1 MKAYA
6 IVLAAGKGTRMKTE
20 LPKCAYP
27 LLRKPM
33 IAYIVENLK
42 MTQLVNDIIVVVGHK
57 KEVIKDIL
65 NSQVLYAYQEEQLGT
80 GHAVMMAKDVVPDK
94 EGDII
99 ILPGDMPLIDHEI
112 LSEVI
117 KAHKIYRHDLT
128 VVSTFVDNPTGYGR
142 IIRNGSNYLH
152 AIIEERDATEVQ
164 KNINEINTG
173 IFVVKNKV
181 LFEALDKIDNK
192 NAKGE
197 FYLTDIVQILKNQD
211 YFLGTYELK
220 TSYKAMGVND
230 LYTLSIAEEKLRD
243 DINKKFMINGVAMIN
258 PRTITIGHNVT
269 IESNVTIHPNTYITG
284 TSVIKSGA
292 QIGPNTE
299 IHNSIIGESVICKH
313 SLVYNSEVKKNSSIG
328 PFAHLRDG
336 AQIGPNNRI
345 GNFVE
350 IKKSQTG
357 DNTKASHLAYI
368 GDATVGSR
376 VNFGCG
382 SITVNY
388 DGKNKYK
395 TLIGDDVFIGCN
407 VNMIAPIK
415 IDDNVL
421 IAAGSTLNK
430 NVPKGSLAIARA
442 YQVNKEN
449 YLNIKSDKDTD
460 LEEPT
465 DEKK

>member
-1 MKAYA
+1 MKTYA

-27 LLRKPM
+27 LLKKPM

-42 MTQLVNDIIVVVGHK
+42 MTQLVSDIIVVVGHK

-65 NSQVLYAYQEEQLGT
+65 NSQVLYAEQLEQLGT
-80 GHAVMMAKDVVPDK
+80 GHAVMMAESVIPDK

-99 ILPGDMPLIDHEI
+99 ILPGDMPLIDNEI

-117 KAHKIYRHDLT
+117 KAHKVYRHDLT
-128 VVSTFVDNPTGYGR
+128 VVSTFVEDPTGYGR
-142 IIRNGSNYLH
+142 IIRNGTNYLH
-152 AIIEERDATEVQ
+152 AIIEENDATETQ
-164 KNINEINTG
+164 KNIKEINTG
-173 IFVVKNKV
+173 IYIVKNKV
-181 LFEALDKIDNK
+181 LFDALKRIDNK

-197 FYLTDIVQILKNQD
+197 YYLTDIVKIIKKED
-211 YFLGTYELK
+211 FLVGTYELK
-220 TSYKAMGVND
+220 NAYKAMGVND
-230 LYTLSIAEEKLRD
+230 LYALSIAEEKLRD
-243 DINKKFMINGVAMIN
+243 DINQKLMISGVAMIN
-258 PRTITIGHNVT
+258 PKTITIGHNVV

-313 SLVYNSEVKKNSSIG
+313 SLVYNSEVRENTTIG

-449 YLNIKSDKDTD
+449 YLNIHNDKNAD
-460 LEEPT
+460 LDDNK
-465 DEKK
+465 DENK

>member
-1 MKAYA
+1 VKTYA
-6 IVLAAGKGTRMKTE
+6 IVLAAGKGTRMKTD

-27 LLRKPM
+27 LLKKPM

-42 MTQLVNDIIVVVGHK
+42 MTKLVDEIVVVVGHK
-57 KEVIKDIL
+57 KEVIQEIL
-65 NSQVLYAYQEEQLGT
+65 NDTVSYAIQEEQLGT
-80 GHAVMMAKDVVPDK
+80 GHAVKMAQDLLGDK
-94 EGDII
+94 NGDTI
-99 ILPGDMPLIDHEI
+99 ILPGDMPLIDNVI
-112 LSEVI
+112 LEEVI
-117 KAHKIYRHDLT
+117 KTHKVYRYDLT
-128 VVSTFVDNPTGYGR
+128 VVSTKVDNPKGYGR
-142 IIRNGSNYLH
+142 IVRNGSDFLH
-152 AIIEERDATEVQ
+152 AIVEENDATDTQ
-164 KNINEINTG
+164 KGIKEINTG
-173 IFVVKNKV
+173 IYVIKNKL
-181 LFEALDKIDNK
+181 LFATLDKIQNK

-197 FYLTDIVQILKNQD
+197 YYLTDIVSILKKEDN
-211 YFLGTYELK
+211 LIGTFDLK
-220 TSYKAMGVND
+220 TPYKAMGIND
-230 LYTLSIAEEKLRD
+230 LYALSIAEEKLRD
-243 DINKKFMINGVAMIN
+243 DINTRLMISGVAMIN
-258 PRTITIGHNVT
+258 PKTITIGDNVV

-284 TSVIKSGA
+284 QSVIKSGA

-299 IHNSIIGESVICKH
+299 IHNSIIGESVVCKH
-313 SLVYNSEVKKNSSIG
+313 SLVYNSEVQENSTIG
-328 PFAHLRDG
+328 PFAHLRNG
-336 AQIGPNNRI
+336 AKIGPNNRI

-350 IKKSQTG
+350 VKNSQTG
-357 DNTKASHLAYI
+357 SETKASHLAYI
-368 GDATVGSR
+368 GDATVGER

-449 YLNIKSDKDTD
+449 YLNLKKDKD
-460 LEEPT
+460 EN
-465 DEKK
+465 K